1 MMFSLIILCLTIYT
15 VSSMKHRSH
24 IKRNNKLHRCN
35 IQGEDLPDY
44 TIPKW
49 VYKSVFK
56 DNMVT
61 PTGLN
66 RLKSRKER
74 IIQLQNYISEYD
86 VHYNTL
92 IACGLPIGLLQISDT
107 NL

>member
-1 MMFSLIILCLTIYT
+1 MYINERNYICIYIYI
-15 VSSMKHRSH
+15 H
-24 IKRNNKLHRCN
+24 
-35 IQGEDLPDY
+35 
-44 TIPKW
+44 
-49 VYKSVFK
+49 KSVFE

-61 PTGLN
+61 PKGLN

-74 IIQLQNYISEYD
+74 IIQLQKYISEYD

-92 IACGLPIGLLQISDT
+92 IACGLPIGLLQISNT

>member
-1 MMFSLIILCLTIYT
+1 MMLTLIILYLTLSA
-15 VSSMKHRSH
+15 VSSMKHSSH
-24 IKRNNKLHRCN
+24 IKRNNKLHTSN
-35 IQGEDLPDY
+35 IQDEDLPDY

-61 PTGLN
+61 PKGLN
-66 RLKSRKER
+66 RLKTRKER
-74 IIQLQNYISEYD
+74 IIQLQKYISEYD

-92 IACGLPIGLLQISDT
+92 IACGLPIGLLQISNT